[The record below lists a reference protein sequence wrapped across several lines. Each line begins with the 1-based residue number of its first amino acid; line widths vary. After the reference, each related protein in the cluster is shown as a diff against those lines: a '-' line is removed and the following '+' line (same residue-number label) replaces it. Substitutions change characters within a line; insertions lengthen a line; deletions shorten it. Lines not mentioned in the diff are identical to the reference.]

1 MGEAT
6 EHVGPWSAG
15 GGPICL
21 QHRQENLRDNVARPA
36 AMVAQHHGNGVKYF
50 LISPNIFH
58 QNAVVTD
65 SGWYECQV
73 NTSPHIGHRI
83 HLAVVGEFLT
93 QIYQK

>member
-36 AMVAQHHGNGVKYF
+36 AMVPQHHGSGIKYF
-50 LISPNIFH
+50 LIIFPNIFLSERRGDGLW
-58 QNAVVTD
+58 VVRVSSEHLPSHWSQD
-65 SGWYECQV
+65 PSGGC
-73 NTSPHIGHRI
+73 G
-83 HLAVVGEFLT
+83 
-93 QIYQK
+93 